1 MLESSSV
8 LCAFFEKRI
17 SDGHLLFSAFWSNVD
32 FNVGIYEGQWI
43 VPDSWRE
50 HAREDKTL
58 KMLDFLAFR
67 VNRLCKLLSLSD
79 CWNPSIGRRIGFW
92 LDTHVHLMKQCK
104 ERKSG
109 PVRDGPVADMF
120 LYDWRCVPDA
130 TSLSIISCLGGD
142 FKTPSSGVPASA
154 LFFSRVLN
162 NISMN
167 KQLGNILREFSKD
180 KSIKQTVCSAVTRCL
195 LGGMSEG
202 TVTTSLDIRL
212 RVHSLCDQGIDDYY
226 DQICNEADQQKRPI
240 ILICLRE
247 YIIKHIK
254 HDLILDTFLSS
265 NEKWGAYAN
274 NVVAAAESLRTLFK
288 AEQHSG
294 QDSTE
299 SVLGWV
305 CREAPQSYFLSF
317 SRNARRVP
325 GLLSR
330 DNRIKISPTDT
341 CKMIRKERDKQRSDN
356 SIVTEKFYSPS
367 TTGSLG
373 LELCRSLKADE
384 SLQPG
389 DLRKLA
395 GSEETYAVFK
405 QLVRKM
411 EEGKHNLQKFIC
423 SPPEFFEAASDCLSV
438 FHISCQMKKFRLPRE
453 YTKLQQ
459 KALRGRFGDDEEKIK
474 RGSSLLCCLGC
485 STVKNFI
492 VGTKAKTKGNPYTS
506 HGFKRVC
513 HEGTRLMCDEKRL
526 YECCKL
532 VPLKAY
538 ALVAEEE
545 STILEYH
552 GVAYVSSTCCGH
564 IVLLKET
571 SPTRDSPF
579 TCLQCLR
586 QTTAGAKIVPHL
598 ESHCCWY
605 CKRKL
610 TKSNKGFVGMF
621 IDGSGDEKEKSF
633 CKAHTRKFMK
643 KEYEPMNLDEV
654 MQTIPSKKFK

>member
-1 MLESSSV
+1 VLESSLV

-32 FNVGIYEGQWI
+32 FNVEIFEGQWV

-50 HAREDKTL
+50 RAREDKSL
-58 KMLDFLAFR
+58 KMLDFLTFR

-79 CWNPSIGRRIGFW
+79 CWSQSIGRRIGFW

-109 PVRDGPVADMF
+109 PVRDGHAADMF

-167 KQLGNILREFSKD
+167 KQLGNILRDFSKD
-180 KSIKQTVCSAVTRCL
+180 MSIKHTVCSAVSRCL
-195 LGGMSEG
+195 LGGMSDG
-202 TVTTSLDIRL
+202 TVTTSLDVRL
-212 RVHSLCDQGIDDYY
+212 RIHSLSDQGIDDYY
-226 DQICNEADQQKRPI
+226 DQICNEADKQKRPV

-254 HDLILDTFLSS
+254 NDLILDTFLSS
-265 NEKWGAYAN
+265 NEKWGTYAN
-274 NVVAAAESLRTLFK
+274 NVIAAAESLRTLFK

-294 QDSTE
+294 QGSAE
-299 SVLGWV
+299 SVLGWI
-305 CREAPQSYFLSF
+305 CHEAPQSYFLSF

-330 DNRIKISPTDT
+330 DNRVRTSTVDT
-341 CKMIRKERDKQRSDN
+341 CKMIRKERDKKRLDN

-373 LELCRSLKADE
+373 LELCCSLKAGE
-384 SLQPG
+384 GIQTG

-395 GSEETYAVFK
+395 GSDETYAVFK
-405 QLVRKM
+405 QLVGKM
-411 EEGKHNLQKFIC
+411 GEGKHNLQKFIC
-423 SPPEFFEAASDCLSV
+423 FPPEFFDVASDCLSV
-438 FHISCQMKKFRLPRE
+438 FHISCQMKKFRLPQE
-453 YTKLQQ
+453 YTKLQT
-459 KALRGRFGDDEEKIK
+459 KALRARFGDDEEKIK

-492 VGTKAKTKGNPYTS
+492 VGTKGKTKGNPYTS

-526 YECCKL
+526 YECCKT
-532 VPLKAY
+532 VPLKTY
-538 ALVAEEE
+538 DLVTKEDSA
-545 STILEYH
+545 ILEYH
-552 GVAYVSSTCCGH
+552 GVAYVTSTCCGH

-571 SPTRDSPF
+571 SPSCGSPF
-579 TCLQCLR
+579 TCLQCMR
-586 QTTAGAKIVPHL
+586 QAAVGKKNISQL
-598 ESHCCWY
+598 ESCCCW
-605 CKRKL
+605 CERKL

-643 KEYEPMNLDEV
+643 KEYEPMNLEEV
-654 MQTIPSKKFK
+654 MRTISSKKFM